1 MENKMPN
8 LNNIFKSEERNISL
22 ALQRYSTVGKDSYKL
37 LCESAYKDF
46 SDKEVVRSVAQLF
59 KNKVSV
65 IEGSIKRLP
74 SNLVSFIVREN
85 KRSFAYDGKTLPS
98 KFKKITASIIADTED
113 NSIWEVVSEGGKK
126 RIVLKSNEHFE
137 DLFKHNNRICTAAV
151 HNYSVPAQLGDYV
164 AYYDN
169 KSHSVKAG
177 YVTEVKEDPE
187 FEDQKLFLIT
197 DENMNDTMVN
207 EELIMDAAD
216 LTDLGKNPVA
226 LAALDEKG
234 ADDVKDY
241 MKELFNDTEFYDNL
255 KDLIGAR
262 RKLGTDG
269 EYENTIVASTEE
281 EIQKAKDVIKDYV
294 FNEALNE
301 LKQEIGA
308 PSEVESNE
316 EEVIEEEA
324 NADGDLDFASEEE
337 MNDFLAAEKEEEEVS
352 EPVMEDE
359 ESLEEGLEIPAEE
372 EEPVMEDISVED
384 QTLDEDIAE
393 ASEEELGL
401 EDRLSGLLSE
411 DDIEVTSEEELD
423 EGEFEDFPV
432 EEEIKE

>member
-1 MENKMPN
+1 MPN
-8 LNNIFKSEERNISL
+8 LNNLFKSEERNISL

-46 SDKEVVRSVAQLF
+46 TDKEVIRSVAQLF
-59 KNKVSV
+59 NNKVSV

-74 SNLVSFIVREN
+74 SNLVSFIVRAN
-85 KRSFAYDGKTLPS
+85 KRSFAYDENKLPA

-177 YVTEVKEDPE
+177 YVTEVTEDPQ
-187 FEDQKLFLIT
+187 FEGQKLFLIT
-197 DENMNDTMVN
+197 DDNMNDTMVN

-234 ADDVKDY
+234 ATDVKDY

-269 EYENTIVASTEE
+269 EYDNTIVASTEE
-281 EIQKAKDVIKDYV
+281 EIQQAKEVIKDFV

-301 LKQEIGA
+301 LKEELGA
-308 PSEVESNE
+308 PTQTQED
-316 EEVIEEEA
+316 EVIEEEA

-337 MNDFLAAEKEEEEVS
+337 MNDFLASEKEAEEE
-352 EPVMEDE
+352 PVQEVQED
-359 ESLEEGLEIPAEE
+359 SLEEGLEIPAEE
-372 EEPVMEDISVED
+372 EPIATEPEMEDVSVED
-384 QTLDEDIAE
+384 QTLDEDISE
-393 ASEEELGL
+393 TSEEAPGL
-401 EDRLSGLLSE
+401 EDKLSSLLSE

-423 EGEFEDFPV
+423 EGEFEEFPL
-432 EEEIKE
+432 EEIK

>member
-46 SDKEVVRSVAQLF
+46 SDKEVVRSVAQIF

-164 AYYDN
+164 AYDDN
-169 KSHSVKAG
+169 KSHSVKA

-337 MNDFLAAEKEEEEVS
+337 MNDFLAAEKEDEEVS

-393 ASEEELGL
+393 ASEEELDL

-411 DDIEVTSEEELD
+411 DDIEVTSEDELD

>member
-1 MENKMPN
+1 MPN
-8 LNNIFKSEERNISL
+8 LNNLFKSEERNISL
-22 ALQRYSTVGKDSYKL
+22 ALQRYSTAGKDSYKL

-46 SDKEVVRSVAQLF
+46 TDKEVIRSVAQLF
-59 KNKVSV
+59 NNKVSV

-74 SNLVSFIVREN
+74 SNLVSFIVRAN
-85 KRSFAYDGKTLPS
+85 KRSFAYDENKLPA

-177 YVTEVKEDPE
+177 YVTEVTEDPQ
-187 FEDQKLFLIT
+187 FEGQKLFLIT
-197 DENMNDTMVN
+197 DDNMNDTMVN

-234 ADDVKDY
+234 ATDVKDY

-269 EYENTIVASTEE
+269 EYDNTIVASTEE
-281 EIQKAKDVIKDYV
+281 EIQQAKEVIKDFV

-301 LKQEIGA
+301 LKEELGA
-308 PSEVESNE
+308 PTQTQED
-316 EEVIEEEA
+316 EVIEEEA

-337 MNDFLAAEKEEEEVS
+337 MNDFLASEKEAEEE
-352 EPVMEDE
+352 PVQEVQED
-359 ESLEEGLEIPAEE
+359 SLEEGLEIPAEE
-372 EEPVMEDISVED
+372 EPIATEPEMEDVSVED
-384 QTLDEDIAE
+384 QTLDEDISE
-393 ASEEELGL
+393 TSEEAPGL
-401 EDRLSGLLSE
+401 EDKLSSLLSE

-423 EGEFEDFPV
+423 EGEFEEFPL
-432 EEEIKE
+432 EEIK

>member
-1 MENKMPN
+1 MPN
-8 LNNIFKSEERNISL
+8 LNNLFKSEERNISL

-46 SDKEVVRSVAQLF
+46 TDKEVIRSVAQLF
-59 KNKVSV
+59 NNKVSV

-74 SNLVSFIVREN
+74 SNLVSFIVRAN
-85 KRSFAYDGKTLPS
+85 KRSFSYDENKLPA

-177 YVTEVKEDPE
+177 YVTEVTEDPQ
-187 FEDQKLFLIT
+187 FEGQKLFLIT
-197 DENMNDTMVN
+197 DDNMNDTMVN

-234 ADDVKDY
+234 ATDVKDY

-269 EYENTIVASTEE
+269 EYDNTIVASTEE
-281 EIQKAKDVIKDYV
+281 EIQQAKEVIKDFV

-301 LKQEIGA
+301 LKEELGA
-308 PSEVESNE
+308 PTQAQED
-316 EEVIEEEA
+316 EVIEEEA

-337 MNDFLAAEKEEEEVS
+337 MNDFLASEKEAEEE
-352 EPVMEDE
+352 PVQEVQED
-359 ESLEEGLEIPAEE
+359 SLEEGLEIPAEE
-372 EEPVMEDISVED
+372 EPIVTEPEMEDVSVED
-384 QTLDEDIAE
+384 QTLDEDISE
-393 ASEEELGL
+393 TSEEAPGL
-401 EDRLSGLLSE
+401 EDKLSSLLSE
-411 DDIEVTSEEELD
+411 EDIEVTSEEELD
-423 EGEFEDFPV
+423 EGEFEEFPL
-432 EEEIKE
+432 EEIK

>member
-1 MENKMPN
+1 MPN
-8 LNNIFKSEERNISL
+8 LNNLFKSEERNISL

-46 SDKEVVRSVAQLF
+46 TDKEVIRSVAQLF
-59 KNKVSV
+59 NNKVSV

-74 SNLVSFIVREN
+74 SNLVSFIVRAN
-85 KRSFAYDGKTLPS
+85 KRSFAYDENKLPA

-177 YVTEVKEDPE
+177 YVTEVTEDPQ
-187 FEDQKLFLIT
+187 FEGQKLFLIT
-197 DENMNDTMVN
+197 DDNMNDTMVN

-234 ADDVKDY
+234 ATDVKDY

-269 EYENTIVASTEE
+269 EYDNTIVASTEE
-281 EIQKAKDVIKDYV
+281 EIQQAKEVIKDFV

-301 LKQEIGA
+301 LKEELGA
-308 PSEVESNE
+308 PTQTQED
-316 EEVIEEEA
+316 EVIEEEA

-337 MNDFLAAEKEEEEVS
+337 MNDFLASEKEAEEE
-352 EPVMEDE
+352 PVQEVQE
-359 ESLEEGLEIPAEE
+359 NSLEEGLEIPAEE
-372 EEPVMEDISVED
+372 EPIATEPEMEDVSVED
-384 QTLDEDIAE
+384 QTLDEDISE
-393 ASEEELGL
+393 TSEEAPGL
-401 EDRLSGLLSE
+401 EDKLSSLLSE

-423 EGEFEDFPV
+423 EGEFEEFPL
-432 EEEIKE
+432 EEIK